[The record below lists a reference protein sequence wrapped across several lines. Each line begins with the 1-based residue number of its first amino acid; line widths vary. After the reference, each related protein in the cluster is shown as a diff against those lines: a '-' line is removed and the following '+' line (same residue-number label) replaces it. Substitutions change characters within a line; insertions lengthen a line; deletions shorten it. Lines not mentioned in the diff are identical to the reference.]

1 MVMKLPYFEVK
12 TSQKR
17 AGGIVVYG
25 LNQRSI
31 KRFRTFFQLFIYSI
45 NASVAIFTKAL
56 AWFNSSQEIII

>member
-1 MVMKLPYFEVK
+1 MVMKLPYFEMK

-31 KRFRTFFQLFIYSI
+31 KRFRTFFQLIYSI

-56 AWFNSSQEIII
+56 RWFNSSQQIII

>member
-1 MVMKLPYFEVK
+1 MKLPFFEMK
-12 TSQKR
+12 TSLKH

-25 LNQRSI
+25 LNHRST

-56 AWFNSSQEIII
+56 GWFNSSQEIII